1 MDAPFMKGGYV
12 VKLSQEET
20 ADILFSQ
27 CMYVHSNRKVLE
39 CDIPE
44 FDEIVSP
51 SDDDFQS
58 SGLVSSSVI
67 RLSFLTVITR
77 NNIIGSIGSISK
89 ERHQRLLYNLSQYL
103 IQSRD

>member
-44 FDEIVSP
+44 FDEIGSYRI
-51 SDDDFQS
+51 SY
-58 SGLVSSSVI
+58 
-67 RLSFLTVITR
+67 SFDGAKNFIETSHT
-77 NNIIGSIGSISK
+77 
-89 ERHQRLLYNLSQYL
+89 LYV
-103 IQSRD
+103 